1 MKISSNEVISGLIDG
16 DKVMALSKVVRD
28 ALEAEQASVADNMAQ
43 TAATLQHLQKRHD
56 ALSSILGE
64 ETAPDVA
71 GMNGFRQLGFRDA
84 LRAVLREA
92 GELKPAKVT
101 RIMRARGY
109 QMKGK
114 TDLGVRVGN
123 ELWKMCKT
131 GTMSKNS
138 AGEYFVP
145 GS

>member
-1 MKISSNEVISGLIDG
+1 
-16 DKVMALSKVVRD
+16 MALSKAVRD
-28 ALEAEQASVADNMAQ
+28 ALEAEQASVAENMSQ
-43 TAATLQHLQKRHD
+43 MAAALQHLQKRHD

-64 ETAPDVA
+64 ESAPDVA

-84 LRAVLREA
+84 LRAVLTEA
-92 GELKPAKVT
+92 GALKPAKVT

-109 QMKGK
+109 QLEGK

-131 GTMSKNS
+131 GTMSKNP